1 MEQNK
6 HKVIVI
12 GGTSGIGLATAQMLL
27 TMGATVTV
35 SGRKVDGF
43 DVKGLKAVAVDA
55 ADQAALKSFYA
66 EEGSFTDL
74 VICVSG
80 AKGAGPA
87 RELSV
92 EDLEQGFQ
100 AKFFNQFR
108 AFQQALP
115 TLAKNGSVTFVSAIS
130 ARMANPGTVGL
141 AAINGAIEAMVKP
154 LAKELQPLRV
164 NAVSPG
170 VVETTWW
177 NSVPAE
183 TREALLKQAAS
194 QATVGRNGRPDELAQ
209 AIVFLITN
217 GFVSGTVLEV
227 DGGLHLQ

>member
-1 MEQNK
+1 MDQLRHN
-6 HKVIVI
+6 VIII
-12 GGTSGIGLATAQMLL
+12 GGTSGIGLATAQLLL
-27 TMGATVTV
+27 TKGAAVTVT
-35 SGRKVDGF
+35 GRNVDEF
-43 DVKGLKAVAVDA
+43 AVPELRAVAVDA
-55 ADQAALKSFYA
+55 ADRQALAKFYA
-66 EEGSFTDL
+66 EEGDFTDL
-74 VICVSG
+74 VLCVSG
-80 AKGAGPA
+80 AKGSGPIDG
-87 RELSV
+87 LSV
-92 EDLEQGFQ
+92 EDLEEGFQ

-115 TLAKNGSVTFVSAIS
+115 TLAKTGSVTFISAIS

-154 LAKELQPLRV
+154 LAKELRPLRV

-177 NSVPAE
+177 DAVPHD
-183 TREALLKQAAS
+183 TREALLKEAAS
-194 QATVGRNGRPDELAQ
+194 QSTIGRNGRPDELAQ

-217 GFVSGTVLEV
+217 GFVTGTVLEV

>member
-1 MEQNK
+1 MNQLTL
-6 HKVIVI
+6 KVIVI
-12 GGTSGIGLATAQMLL
+12 GGTSGIGLATAQLLL
-27 TMGATVTV
+27 TTGAAVTVT
-35 SGRKVDGF
+35 GRKVDSF
-43 DVKGLKAVAVDA
+43 AVPGLKAVAVDA
-55 ADQAALKSFYA
+55 ADPQALAEFYA
-66 EEGSFTDL
+66 EEGQFTDL
-74 VICVSG
+74 VLCVSG
-80 AKGAGPA
+80 AKGSG
-87 RELSV
+87 RVTELRL

-108 AFQQALP
+108 AFQHALP
-115 TLAKNGSVTFVSAIS
+115 TLAKTGSVTFISAIS

-177 NSVPAE
+177 DAVPQN

-194 QATVGRNGRPDELAQ
+194 QSTIGRNGRPDELAQ

-217 GFVSGTVLEV
+217 QFVTGTVLEI